1 MKRLFLL
8 LTWLTMML
16 STPGAFAAPP
26 PAAIGYLVT
35 NDDYGL
41 GASDTATFFTIA
53 ANGTLSNPTLVNLGG
68 EGTGGCL
75 LYTSLRSAVLLV
87 PCAPSP
93 ARTVR

>member
-41 GASDTATFFTIA
+41 GASDTAIQRWSISA
-53 ANGTLSNPTLVNLGG
+53 GRGLEAGI
-68 EGTGGCL
+68 
-75 LYTSLRSAVLLV
+75 LRRAG
-87 PCAPSP
+87 
-93 ARTVR
+93 

>member
-16 STPGAFAAPP
+16 STPERCRSP

-53 ANGTLSNPTLVNLGG
+53 AN
-68 EGTGGCL
+68 
-75 LYTSLRSAVLLV
+75 
-87 PCAPSP
+87 
-93 ARTVR
+93 AR